1 MPLSAIP
8 HEPIWTIIWES
19 DKGKNWERLPKAQA
33 AELVENL
40 VAYGV
45 DQLLIFP
52 PDSNVPVATI
62 EQEA

>member
-1 MPLSAIP
+1 MPLSAIS

-19 DKGKNWERLPKAQA
+19 DKGKNWERLPKTQA

-52 PDSNVPVATI
+52 PDSNVPVASI
-62 EQEA
+62 EIG